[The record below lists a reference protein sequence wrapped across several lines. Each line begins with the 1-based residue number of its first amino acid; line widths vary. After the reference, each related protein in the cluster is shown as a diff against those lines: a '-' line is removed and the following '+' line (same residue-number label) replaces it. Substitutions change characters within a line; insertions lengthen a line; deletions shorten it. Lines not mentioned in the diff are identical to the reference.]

1 MITKPEHAIP
11 NCSGA
16 AHNMLLDETCK
27 GIEFP
32 PWFTGSEC
40 AEIARA
46 YAQANALWR
55 NADTIPERR
64 TLSVEVDA
72 WLAKFKEWE
81 TI

>member
-46 YAQANALWR
+46 FDMACINGGKFGIEA
-55 NADTIPERR
+55 
-64 TLSVEVDA
+64 DA
-72 WLAKFKEWE
+72 WRAKFKEWE
-81 TI
+81 TK